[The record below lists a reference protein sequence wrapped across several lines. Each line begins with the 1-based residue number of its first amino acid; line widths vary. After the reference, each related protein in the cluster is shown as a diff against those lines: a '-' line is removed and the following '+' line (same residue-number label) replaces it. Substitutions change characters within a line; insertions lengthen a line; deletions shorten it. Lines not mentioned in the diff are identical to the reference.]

1 MKKVLITNFGIVQFT
16 GSEINTSTIAKR
28 LKEIGYEVYLGVIE
42 TDSPLYDVVKENF
55 DHVIYLLE
63 NDFDFSKTEF
73 DLVWTHHSFLLD
85 WLIFEKGLKAKKII
99 TSSLSPNE
107 PFESAPIYANELSL
121 TIANSPETYEQLTKV
136 EDVKN
141 VYLFENYSFSSYFNK
156 NINIKELKNIAVV
169 SNHIPEEEMQA
180 IELLREKKYN
190 VDIYGFAGTQTLI
203 TNEILEKYDCIV
215 TIGKTVQYAMSLK
228 IPVYIYDIHGGDGYL
243 TIENME
249 QNRSHNFSG
258 RGFDKKD
265 ANTIANE
272 IIENFEKE
280 LEQLEDIK
288 QYALSNFN
296 FEQKIDEI
304 LHKVEEMPEVDLNE
318 IRNKYNKFKRNML
331 TSKRLAEREDRRR
344 KEILNQKTIEFYQ
357 IKEKELAEK
366 QTEIDNRG
374 YIMNKQ
380 EEEISKLKEEKK
392 ALELEVKEIKNSRSW
407 RYTQFFRKNK

>member
-1 MKKVLITNFGIVQFT
+1 MILT
-16 GSEINTSTIAKR
+16 
-28 LKEIGYEVYLGVIE
+28 LLG
-42 TDSPLYDVVKENF
+42 
-55 DHVIYLLE
+55 
-63 NDFDFSKTEF
+63 TEF

-99 TSSLSPNE
+99 TSSLSPKE

-121 TIANSPETYEQLTKV
+121 TIANSPETYEQLTKI

-141 VYLFENYSFSSYFNK
+141 VYLFENYSFSSYFDK
-156 NINIKELKNIAVV
+156 NINIKKLRNIAVV

-180 IELLREKKYN
+180 IDLLREKKYA

-203 TNEILEKYDCIV
+203 TDKVLEKYDCII

-258 RGFDKKD
+258 RGFEKKD

-272 IIENFEKE
+272 IIVNFEKE
-280 LEQLEDIK
+280 LEQLDAIK

-304 LHKVEEMPEVDLNE
+304 LHKVEEMPEVDLNAL
-318 IRNKYNKFKRNML
+318 RNKYNKFKRNML

-344 KEILNQKTIEFYQ
+344 REILNQKTIEFYQ

-366 QTEIDNRG
+366 QIEIDNRG
-374 YIMNKQ
+374 YIMSKQ

-392 ALELEVKEIKNSRSW
+392 VLELKIKEIKDSRSW
-407 RYTQFFRKNK
+407 RYTRIFRKKDNKD

>member
-318 IRNKYNKFKRNML
+318 IRNKYNKLKRNML

-407 RYTQFFRKNK
+407 RYTHFFRKK

>member
-42 TDSPLYDVVKENF
+42 TDFPLYDVVKENF

-169 SNHIPEEEMQA
+169 SNHIPEEEM
-180 IELLREKKYN
+180 KY
-190 VDIYGFAGTQTLI
+190 
-203 TNEILEKYDCIV
+203 
-215 TIGKTVQYAMSLK
+215 
-228 IPVYIYDIHGGDGYL
+228 
-243 TIENME
+243 
-249 QNRSHNFSG
+249 
-258 RGFDKKD
+258 
-265 ANTIANE
+265 
-272 IIENFEKE
+272 
-280 LEQLEDIK
+280 
-288 QYALSNFN
+288 
-296 FEQKIDEI
+296 
-304 LHKVEEMPEVDLNE
+304 
-318 IRNKYNKFKRNML
+318 
-331 TSKRLAEREDRRR
+331 
-344 KEILNQKTIEFYQ
+344 
-357 IKEKELAEK
+357 
-366 QTEIDNRG
+366 
-374 YIMNKQ
+374 
-380 EEEISKLKEEKK
+380 
-392 ALELEVKEIKNSRSW
+392 
-407 RYTQFFRKNK
+407 

>member
-42 TDSPLYDVVKENF
+42 TDFPLYDVVKENF

-63 NDFDFSKTEF
+63 NYFDFSKIEF

-141 VYLFENYSFSSYFNK
+141 VYLFENYSFSSYFDR
-156 NINIKELKNIAVV
+156 NINIKELRNIAVV

-180 IELLREKKYN
+180 IDLLRQKQCT

-203 TNEILEKYDCIV
+203 TNEILEKYDCII

-228 IPVYIYDIHGGDGYL
+228 IPVYIYDIHGGAGYL
-243 TIENME
+243 TMDNIE

-280 LEQLEDIK
+280 LEQLENIK

-296 FEQKIDEI
+296 FEQKINEI
-304 LHKVEEMPEVDLNE
+304 LHRVEEMPEVDLSE

-407 RYTQFFRKNK
+407 RYTHFFRKK

>member
-141 VYLFENYSFSSYFNK
+141 VYLFENYSFSSYF
-156 NINIKELKNIAVV
+156 
-169 SNHIPEEEMQA
+169 
-180 IELLREKKYN
+180 
-190 VDIYGFAGTQTLI
+190 YGFAGTQTLI

-318 IRNKYNKFKRNML
+318 IRNKYNKLKRNML

-407 RYTQFFRKNK
+407 RYTHFFRKK